1 MLITQH
7 TLRQMAEKAKQFD
20 IRPVDHVTVKGK
32 EEPCKIYEV
41 INGDAVRP
49 PRNIPLT
56 QSTTG

>member
-1 MLITQH
+1 
-7 TLRQMAEKAKQFD
+7 MAEKAKQFD

-49 PRNIPLT
+49 PIHPFFFCDVIYR
-56 QSTTG
+56 